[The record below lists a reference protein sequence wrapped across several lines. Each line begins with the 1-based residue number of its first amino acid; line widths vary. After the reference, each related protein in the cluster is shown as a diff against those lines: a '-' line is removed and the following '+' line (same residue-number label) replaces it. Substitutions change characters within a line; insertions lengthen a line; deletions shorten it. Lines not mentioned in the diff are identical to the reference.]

1 MDTRSFKLASL
12 MLALSLVGSARP
24 ATAQPQPS
32 LNIVLHLCDDPG
44 IQANLVNRAKREM
57 TRIYRDAGVDI
68 NWISDAAAKD
78 DGPDDPQ
85 PLESTPPL
93 TLVILCREL
102 TDELTVDT
110 TALGAAVGT
119 REYRGRMAYVFYDRV
134 ERTAQTYLNVTH
146 EPGTDDMY
154 TVIVL
159 AHAMAHEVGH
169 LLLPYGH
176 SPTGLM
182 RAEWEAQDLRLAVNR
197 QLNFTNEQAE
207 QMRDRLLAGIADTPS
222 PVPNR
227 STGRS
232 D

>member
-12 MLALSLVGSARP
+12 MLALSLLGSARP
-24 ATAQPQPS
+24 AAAQPRPS

-44 IQANLVNRAKREM
+44 IQANLVNRAQREM

-68 NWISDAAAKD
+68 NWIGDAAAK

-85 PLESTPPL
+85 SLESTPPL

-102 TDELTVDT
+102 TEELTVDT

-134 ERTAQTYLNVTH
+134 ERTAQTYLNVTR

-176 SPTGLM
+176 SLTGLM

-197 QLNFTNEQAE
+197 QLNFTSEQGE
-207 QMRDRLLAGIADTPS
+207 LMRERLLAGIADTPS
-222 PVPNR
+222 PA
-227 STGRS
+227 SK
-232 D
+232 

>member
-12 MLALSLVGSARP
+12 MLALSLLGSARP
-24 ATAQPQPS
+24 AAAQPRSS

-78 DGPDDPQ
+78 GPDDPQ
-85 PLESTPPL
+85 PLESTRPL

-102 TDELTVDT
+102 TEELTVDT

-134 ERTAQTYLNVTH
+134 ERTAQTYLNVTR

-197 QLNFTNEQAE
+197 QLNFTSEQGE
-207 QMRDRLLAGIADTPS
+207 LMRERLLAGIADTPS
-222 PVPNR
+222 PA
-227 STGRS
+227 SK
-232 D
+232 